1 MAFVASQQLTLG
13 AGVATPLP
21 TGYDLSNNNRTFTL
35 FSHIRV
41 PGGTTYTFDSGQA
54 WNVPASTDTTFA
66 LPTNALYVT
75 ATAASSAQLGRMM
88 D

>member
-1 MAFVASQQLTLG
+1 MAFVASQQLVLG

-21 TGYDLSNNNRTFTL
+21 TGVDLSSNNRTFTL
-35 FSHIRV
+35 FSHMRV
-41 PGGTTYTFDSGQA
+41 PGGTTYSFDSGQV

-66 LPTNALYVT
+66 LPPGALYVT